1 MLNSIAVPAVIS
13 VCAKVYVAFTVF
25 VPDKVQSILVTTPN
39 VLQLRGLG
47 SVISAGNLKVR

>member
-25 VPDKVQSILVTTPN
+25 VPDKVQSILVTTPK